1 MGILVKK
8 AFHRSKIYELS
19 KHQHH
24 DIVLM
29 EYSLLQENQKYKYIC
44 EVQGVFRLNKEYTIL
59 VIAWIIT
66 INLLIRYVPR
76 NRSREAWLVFL
87 FKLFLTWI
95 FGLLVVELD
104 MIEYPIRFFME
115 ASRTSFTFEFFVYPA
130 ICVLFNLHYPE
141 GKGKGRQWMH
151 YVYYCSGITI
161 IEVFLEKNTRLIIYT
176 NWEWYWTWITL
187 FVTFYMS
194 RKFYLW
200 FFKPYS
206 KVDKS

>member
-1 MGILVKK
+1 M
-8 AFHRSKIYELS
+8 
-19 KHQHH
+19 
-24 DIVLM
+24 
-29 EYSLLQENQKYKYIC
+29 
-44 EVQGVFRLNKEYTIL
+44 NKEYIIL

-87 FKLFLTWI
+87 FKMFLTWI

-104 MIEYPIRFFME
+104 MIEYPVRFFME
-115 ASRTSFTFEFFVYPA
+115 ASMTSFTFEFFVYPA

-141 GKGKGRQWMH
+141 KKSSISQWMY
-151 YVYYCSGITI
+151 YVIYCSVISI
-161 IEVFLEKNTRLIIYT
+161 IEVILEKYTNLIIYI

-187 FVTFYMS
+187 LLTFYAS

-200 FFKPYS
+200 FFKPYRQTS
-206 KVDKS
+206 GS